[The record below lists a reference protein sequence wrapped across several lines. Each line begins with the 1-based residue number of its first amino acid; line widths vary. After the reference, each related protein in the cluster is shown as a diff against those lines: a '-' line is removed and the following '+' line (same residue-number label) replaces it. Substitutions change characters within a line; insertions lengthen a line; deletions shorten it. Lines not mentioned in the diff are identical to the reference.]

1 METTFLDDLQRVS
14 SVMVF
19 YDSVTGQPLFVA
31 PRGRSID
38 DFVVESRNQ
47 GWLSFRHDEV
57 VWSNVKILKDGEAV
71 SVDGTH
77 LGHDMPDKEGSR
89 YIINIVSVA
98 GTPNKVGIV
107 KQTTSNK

>member
-1 METTFLDDLQRVS
+1 
-14 SVMVF
+14 VMKF
-19 YDSVTGQPLFVA
+19 YDSITGQPLFVA

-57 VWSNVKILKDGEAV
+57 VWSNVKILEDGEAV

-107 KQTTSNK
+107 KHTSIK